1 MKLGLLPLLTFV
13 LSLLAGCASAP
24 QRPQIPDSVEN
35 DGLVVAEVQGL
46 GPFGVRNDADVYIK
60 GEDKRNNYA
69 RLYGNYL
76 VRRLPPGQYTMEEIK
91 QTSPVGPSAIGG
103 GDIMLSKL
111 RLPTHIDFT
120 VRAGEV
126 TNLGQLLII
135 PDERNPQGKR
145 FAVRAVDNSADI
157 RHFLQAYYPKLN
169 ASIKKDTLAPGEYSQ
184 GQDLQRLRRYI
195 ALKIGGFK
203 SSGVRYVVGPA
214 GTLARL
220 ERAGDGS
227 IKNLRLLD
235 SPITSG
241 LRTQAE
247 QQEYDRFGF
256 ISNDSR
262 LFLINAGQVDAV
274 SLPIDH
280 PVSLFLFRDR
290 GVIITDNKFNLY
302 TSNDNGRSWQ
312 HSSGAV
318 LDTSE
323 EAPPPVNWFC
333 TNCPPKLLGGIVED
347 GNGYYVYHKD
357 PARLV
362 YATYDSAEYQP
373 ITLPRDADNIHTL
386 TARQSG
392 LFLEKLI
399 SVLTPATAHP
409 FFVRPRGSTEWET
422 RYKPKAF
429 CDRFEFLDD
438 TGQRL
443 RLDCSGDFYESSDGG
458 VNWRR

>member
-24 QRPQIPDSVEN
+24 QRPQLTDSIEN

-46 GPFGVRNDADVYIK
+46 GRLARRNHGDVYIK
-60 GEDKRNNYA
+60 GEDKRNNYV
-69 RLYGNYL
+69 RLYDNYL
-76 VRRLPPGQYTMEEIK
+76 VRRLPPGRYTMEEIQ
-91 QTSPVGPSAIGG
+91 QTSPERGTGG
-103 GDIMLSKL
+103 MIVKL
-111 RLPTHIDFT
+111 PVHIDFT

-126 TNLGQLLII
+126 TNLGQLLLI
-135 PDERNPQGKR
+135 PDESDPQFRR

-169 ASIKKDTLAPGEYSQ
+169 ASISKDTLAPGKYSQ
-184 GQDLQRLRRYI
+184 GQDLQLLRRHI
-195 ALKIGGFK
+195 ALKIGGYK

-220 ERAGDGS
+220 ERAPDGR

-262 LFLINAGQVDAV
+262 LFLINAGQVEAV
-274 SLPIDH
+274 TLPIDH

-302 TSNDNGRSWQ
+302 TSNDNGRVWQ
-312 HSSGAV
+312 HSSGAF
-318 LDTSE
+318 LDTSDE
-323 EAPPPVNWFC
+323 VPPPVNWIC
-333 TNCPPKLLGGIVED
+333 TDCSPNLLGGIAED

-373 ITLPRDADNIHTL
+373 ITLPRDADNIVTL

-392 LFLEKLI
+392 LFLEKRI

-422 RYKPKAF
+422 RYKPKTF
-429 CDRFEFLDD
+429 CDRLEFLDD